1 MIDWHAYLDGD
12 KMLDI
17 MQGLEGRLNA
27 IRMGK
32 TQPASGRSADPQ
44 VQAYSVLNDSS
55 SDSDEDED

>member
-1 MIDWHAYLDGD
+1 MNVRHANLYGH

-32 TQPASGRSADPQ
+32 AQPASGRSADPQ
-44 VQAYSVLNDSS
+44 VQAYSALSDSS
-55 SDSDEDED
+55 SDSDEDEE